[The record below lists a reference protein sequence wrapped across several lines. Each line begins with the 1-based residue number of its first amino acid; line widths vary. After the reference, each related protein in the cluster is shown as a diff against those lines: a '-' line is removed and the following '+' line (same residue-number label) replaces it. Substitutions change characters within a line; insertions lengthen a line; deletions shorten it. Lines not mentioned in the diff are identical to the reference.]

1 MSPFYVAVF
10 RLFNLLF
17 LGVSFLPTPLR
28 LFLPCFA
35 DLLLACFADLSYFS
49 IPLLLF
55 HFTLLA
61 LFLPRVARFVGN
73 TGIKTDLFKLK
84 PKTQRKRKET
94 QHQYYSKTRLR
105 MKIQVVPELARQPLT
120 ANFNI

>member
-1 MSPFYVAVF
+1 MFLSSFENSQNENVSIKNIFKYNYC
-10 RLFNLLF
+10 NL
-17 LGVSFLPTPLR
+17 
-28 LFLPCFA
+28 
-35 DLLLACFADLSYFS
+35 
-49 IPLLLF
+49 
-55 HFTLLA
+55 
-61 LFLPRVARFVGN
+61 
-73 TGIKTDLFKLK
+73 IKTDLFKLK